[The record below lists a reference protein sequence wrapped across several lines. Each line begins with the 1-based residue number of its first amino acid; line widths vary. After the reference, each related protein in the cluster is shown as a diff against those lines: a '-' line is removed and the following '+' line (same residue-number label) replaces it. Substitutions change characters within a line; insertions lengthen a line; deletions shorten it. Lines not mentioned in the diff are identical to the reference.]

1 MSFIKSK
8 KVILLAIVSVIFL
21 GSLLS
26 ISLKSPKVTNQKPT
40 ETSQNQEINPSIEA
54 DLDGDGI
61 KETIKIIT
69 SENGQTIL
77 EAYNKLG
84 EKIATVPREKPIP
97 ESFSYKAIKLNLN
110 SNKEYIQWN
119 RTAGAHQMETVF
131 LTMNKGE
138 ILPIYGID
146 EIKKTAYL
154 PFYSSRGDVVVGDLN
169 EDGNLE
175 VIEFAEEYP
184 PDSPRLVDPEAEK
197 KTMEVFGDNG
207 EDAIK
212 VFTRENY
219 GIGRGRKVIWS
230 IYSFT
235 DKKEVPSF
243 IKLQGNEFE
252 TLADKLVGAA
262 NEVEK
267 DTFMKYT
274 DLTQDSIDFNI
285 FVRKFWNHG
294 RPFETPVSENQAN

>member
-1 MSFIKSK
+1 MSLLKSK
-8 KVILLAIVSVIFL
+8 KALFFSVLVLIVIGIYFAVTI
-21 GSLLS
+21 
-26 ISLKSPKVTNQKPT
+26 KSPKVTNQKPT
-40 ETSQNQEINPSIEA
+40 ETSQSSDSVPSFEA

-61 KETIKIIT
+61 KEILKIIT

-77 EAYNKLG
+77 ETYNTHG
-84 EKIATVPREKPIP
+84 EIIAAVPQEKPIP
-97 ESFSYKAIKLNLN
+97 EPFSYKVIKLNL
-110 SNKEYIQWN
+110 SSDKEYIQWN

-131 LTMNKGE
+131 LTMNTGE

-146 EIKKTAYL
+146 EIKNTAYL
-154 PFYSSRGDVVVGDLN
+154 PFYTSRGDIVVGDLN
-169 EDGNLE
+169 DDGKME

-219 GIGRGRKVIWS
+219 GKGRGRKVIWS

-235 DKKEVPSF
+235 DVKETPIFV
-243 IKLQGNEFE
+243 KLQGNDFE
-252 TLADKLVGAA
+252 TLADKLVAAA

-285 FVRKFWNHG
+285 FVRKFWNQG
-294 RPFETPVSENQAN
+294 AEYEFPLN

>member
-1 MSFIKSK
+1 MSLLKNK
-8 KVILLAIVSVIFL
+8 KALLVALLALILIVIYFAVTA
-21 GSLLS
+21 
-26 ISLKSPKVTNQKPT
+26 KSPKVTEQKPA
-40 ETSQNQEINPSIEA
+40 ENSQNKENTSSFEA

-61 KETIKIIT
+61 KENIKIVT
-69 SENGQTIL
+69 SDNGQTIL
-77 EAYNKLG
+77 EAYNTQG
-84 EKIATVPREKPIP
+84 EKMAAIPQERPIP
-97 ESFSYKAIKLNLN
+97 APFSYKAIKLDLN

-131 LTMNKGE
+131 LTMAGNE

-146 EIKKTAYL
+146 EIKKIAYL
-154 PFYSSRGDVVVGDLN
+154 PFYTSRGDIVVGDLN
-169 EDGNLE
+169 EDGKVE

-219 GIGRGRKVIWS
+219 GKGRGRKVIWS

-235 DKKEVPSF
+235 DEKETPIFV
-243 IKLQGNEFE
+243 KLQGKEFE
-252 TLADKLVGAA
+252 TLADNLVNAA
-262 NEVEK
+262 NSVEPN
-267 DTFMKYT
+267 TLMTYT
-274 DLTQDSIDFNI
+274 DLKQDSIDFNI
-285 FVRKFWNHG
+285 FVRKFWNQG
-294 RPFETPVSENQAN
+294 AEYEFPLQD

>member
-1 MSFIKSK
+1 MSLLKSK
-8 KVILLAIVSVIFL
+8 KALFFSTLVIILMGIYFAVTLR
-21 GSLLS
+21 
-26 ISLKSPKVTNQKPT
+26 SPKVTNQKPI
-40 ETSQNQEINPSIEA
+40 ETSQNQKINPSIEV
-54 DLDGDGI
+54 DLDGDGV
-61 KETIKIIT
+61 KETLKIIT
-69 SENGQTIL
+69 SENGQTVL
-77 EAYNKLG
+77 EAYNKQG
-84 EKIATVPREKPIP
+84 EKIAAVPQEKPIP
-97 ESFSYKAIKLNLN
+97 EPFSYKAIKLNLN

-131 LTMNKGE
+131 LTMNTGE

-146 EIKKTAYL
+146 EIKNTAYL
-154 PFYSSRGDVVVGDLN
+154 PFYTSRGDIVVGDLN
-169 EDGNLE
+169 DDGKME

-219 GIGRGRKVIWS
+219 GKGRGRKVIWS

-235 DKKEVPSF
+235 DVKETPIFV
-243 IKLQGNEFE
+243 KLQGNDFE
-252 TLADKLVGAA
+252 TLADKLVAAA

-285 FVRKFWNHG
+285 FVRKFWNQG
-294 RPFETPVSENQAN
+294 AEYEFPLN